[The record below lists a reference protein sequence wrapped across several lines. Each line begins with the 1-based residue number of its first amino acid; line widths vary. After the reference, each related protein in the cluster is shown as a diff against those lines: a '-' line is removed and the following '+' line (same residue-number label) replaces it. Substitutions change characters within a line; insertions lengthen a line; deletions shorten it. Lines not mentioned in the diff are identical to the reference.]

1 MLGQLDNHI
10 QQYESWTLYPLYT
23 MHKINFRW
31 IININVN
38 NKIKLSEE
46 NIGKYLYNFRSKQ
59 RLFKQ
64 DVKKS
69 HKGKVGFH

>member
-1 MLGQLDNHI
+1 
-10 QQYESWTLYPLYT
+10 

-31 IININVN
+31 IINLNVSS
-38 NKIKLSEE
+38 KTIKLSEE
-46 NIGKYLYNFRSKQ
+46 NIGKYLYNFRGRQ

-64 DVKKS
+64 DIKKS